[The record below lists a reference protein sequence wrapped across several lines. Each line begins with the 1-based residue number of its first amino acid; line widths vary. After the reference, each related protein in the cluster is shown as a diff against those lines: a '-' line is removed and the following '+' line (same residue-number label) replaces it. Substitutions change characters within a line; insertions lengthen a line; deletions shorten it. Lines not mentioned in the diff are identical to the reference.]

1 MCSCGV
7 FDGCFDVTEAN
18 GSSYSAF
25 SKYLPEESW
34 QHGWTS
40 SNKAS
45 HQRILLDLLTP
56 QQTAA
61 LLNIQDE
68 EEHGIEA
75 QELHDIMVCDRL
87 SSTQSSCFLMSLIY
101 LHICTGGHLLQI
113 HPFCGTEL
121 VRLLASCRGDEIST
135 VSNPRLSNGR
145 QPFKHKNLNGSA
157 HQHHR
162 VWDFKWKTNR
172 CTIEKGLDYRWSPR
186 PCPFTTSHTPLTFSQ
201 ESASH
206 WQRCFV

>member
-7 FDGCFDVTEAN
+7 FDRCFDVTEAN

-25 SKYLPEESW
+25 SKYLPEESC

-61 LLNIQDE
+61 LQNIQDE
-68 EEHGIEA
+68 EEHGIAA
-75 QELHDIMVCDRL
+75 QELHDIMVGDRFR
-87 SSTQSSCFLMSLIY
+87 STRSSCFLMSLIY

-121 VRLLASCRGDEIST
+121 VFPMLASCRGDEIST
-135 VSNPRLSNGR
+135 FQIQTFQRA
-145 QPFKHKNLNGSA
+145 NLNGSA

-162 VWDFKWKTNR
+162 VWDFK
-172 CTIEKGLDYRWSPR
+172 
-186 PCPFTTSHTPLTFSQ
+186 
-201 ESASH
+201 
-206 WQRCFV
+206 